1 MCSGLGQMRRRPR
14 PLECWQGGVEPLVK
28 PLAKIKAEENKTL
41 TVRGLE
47 AYGWHAVGAD
57 EPVLATACLLNWG

>member
-1 MCSGLGQMRRRPR
+1 M
-14 PLECWQGGVEPLVK
+14 K